1 MLYLLGIFN
10 QASKSSLYVFRTLRT
25 QERSDPD
32 AESTIECKRQEI
44 KMKKQEALTAS
55 QRAFFWFV
63 KVTGKVDMSV
73 CLRKQ
78 KKVL

>member
-44 KMKKQEALTAS
+44 KMKKQEAITAS
-55 QRAFFWFV
+55 QRAFFL
-63 KVTGKVDMSV
+63 V
-73 CLRKQ
+73 C
-78 KKVL
+78 